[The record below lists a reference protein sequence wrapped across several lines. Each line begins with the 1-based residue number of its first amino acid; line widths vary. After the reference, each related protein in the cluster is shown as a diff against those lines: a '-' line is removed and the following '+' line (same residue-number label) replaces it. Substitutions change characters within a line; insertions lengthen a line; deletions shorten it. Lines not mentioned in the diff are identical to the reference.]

1 MRILRIDDSTGD
13 ISRELSPQETLPL
26 EEQEEHLEKE
36 TELRKETLDDTDQ
49 VIYLGDDGDREVF
62 TERMNIPPW
71 SRM

>member
-1 MRILRIDDSTGD
+1 M
-13 ISRELSPQETLPL
+13 